1 MFCLKSTLCLS
12 AVALSAVFAL
22 ALGPAAQEEG
32 MPTPTKEHQ
41 QILAGVGDWEGSIT
55 LFGIPGVEPTPVPAK
70 EKITGIGGF
79 WVISDFTSEFMGQPY
94 HGSGHVGY
102 DADKK
107 KFIGT
112 WVDGMSSYLS
122 VMEGEYDESKKAL
135 VMRWK
140 APDMTGQMASHRS
153 ESTETGDSRTMTFF
167 MGEGEGTKT
176 MVIEMKRKG
185 RAAAEAGAKK

>member
-1 MFCLKSTLCLS
+1 MICLKSTLCFS

-22 ALGPAAQEEG
+22 ALGPVAQEEG

-55 LFGIPGVEPTPVPAK
+55 IFESPDVKPVPVPAK

-79 WVISDFTSEFMGQPY
+79 WVVSDFTSEFMGMPY
-94 HGSGHVGY
+94 RGSGHVGY
-102 DADKK
+102 DAEKK
-107 KFIGT
+107 KYIGT
-112 WVDGMSSYLS
+112 WVDSMSSYFAL
-122 VMEGEYDESKKAL
+122 MEGQYDTSKKAL
-135 VMRWK
+135 VMRWQ
-140 APDMTGQMASHRS
+140 APDMTGQMAAHRT
-153 ESTETGDSRTMTFF
+153 ESTETGDTRTMTFF
-167 MGEGEGTKT
+167 TGEGEGTKT